1 MRKITLVGAA
11 LAALAL
17 AALPAHAADKI
28 KLAGV
33 FTVSS
38 ALPYYVAEEKGYF
51 KAADLDVEKIHL
63 QAAPFV
69 VQALINGDAD
79 AAANLVSLEAANI
92 NSRRAGT
99 VVFFAMFG
107 QNRTYHMEQFV
118 VRPDHPAKTM
128 KEMKGGMKLFVS
140 AGPAN
145 AAAARAALKANGL
158 VEGTDFTI
166 AELPLPQ
173 HVGALKAKT
182 FDGGYTLEPFATIAE
197 RENAARRIEIGVIST
212 YILKRPD
219 ALSFAAGTGFSQK
232 FLTEKPAVAKRFAD
246 AWAKAIADIE
256 KDGPGIRDLLVKH
269 MNTPAAIAPTMVI
282 LKAKMV
288 RDMTDQETADFQ
300 SFIDFGT
307 EYGIVPSKID
317 VKTFLSKL

>member
-1 MRKITLVGAA
+1 MRGIALWAA
-11 LAALAL
+11 AAAFVF
-17 AALPAHAADKI
+17 AGSTASAQDKI

-51 KAADLDVEKIHL
+51 KAANLEVEKVHL

-69 VQALINGDAD
+69 VQALISGDAD
-79 AAANLVSLEAANI
+79 AAANLVALEAANI

-99 VVFFAMFG
+99 VVFFSMFG

-118 VRPDHPAKTM
+118 VRPDHPAKSL
-128 KEMKGGMKLFVS
+128 KEFKGGMKLFVS

-197 RENAARRIEIGVIST
+197 RENAARRIEIGVIAT
-212 YILKRPD
+212 HILKRPD
-219 ALSFAAGTGFSQK
+219 SLAWAAGTGFSQK

-246 AWAKAIADIE
+246 AWAKALADIE

-269 MNTPAAIAPTMVI
+269 MNTPPAIAPTMVI

-288 RDMTDQETADFQ
+288 RDMTDAEVGDFQ
-300 SFIDFGT
+300 SFIDFGV
-307 EYGIVPSKID
+307 EYGIVPAKID
-317 VKTFLSKL
+317 VKSFLSKL